1 MPLPPAMPALG
12 RSSGVPA
19 PERWGR
25 AAEPGTER
33 PRGQLCP
40 GPERKELGWPRPSQ
54 GALGTRGASGP
65 EPRTGTASP
74 PCPPRRLCRLC
85 PGKRSRLPD
94 RGSLPRKAGGKREI
108 PSCTEPCK
116 WRRVLAGSQRPRPQP
131 LVSKGHVPEAAALFW
146 KCQLGCPVL
155 SCPLCGLG
163 KQRQQ
168 SLPAA
173 PQPQPG
179 SKGSTEEQA
188 GSECPDPAPSA
199 SWTAPREGNGEK
211 LPGKLSEVRMSRCI
225 PVMRQ
230 STEKA
235 LPLSLNSST
244 FPGDPAPRSCTG
256 GRRGQVPTVTK
267 QRQQGSV

>member
-1 MPLPPAMPALG
+1 M
-12 RSSGVPA
+12 A
-19 PERWGR
+19 PTQ
-25 AAEPGTER
+25 PGCFGHT
-33 PRGQLCP
+33 Q
-40 GPERKELGWPRPSQ
+40 
-54 GALGTRGASGP
+54 
-65 EPRTGTASP
+65 
-74 PCPPRRLCRLC
+74 
-85 PGKRSRLPD
+85 
-94 RGSLPRKAGGKREI
+94 
-108 PSCTEPCK
+108 
-116 WRRVLAGSQRPRPQP
+116 SQRPGTPHRNSVPSLPAPPALPALPREALSAPRPGLFAQEGRREARNSFLHGALQAAP
-131 LVSKGHVPEAAALFW
+131 SPGRLPAPSAAAFGL
-146 KCQLGCPVL
+146 QRSRSGGCSFVLEMPAGMVL
-155 SCPLCGLG
+155 SCPVCGLG

-211 LPGKLSEVRMSRCI
+211 LPGKLSKVRMSRCI

-230 STEKA
+230 STKKA